1 MTHVCCPS
9 CRLRF
14 TAAAAAHLDA
24 CPACGEPPQQV
35 RAADAVGL
43 RLVGLAEIG
52 DSLSAAGAIAL
63 PLPDPDLSQR

>member
-24 CPACGEPPQQV
+24 CPACGEPPQQA

-52 DSLSAAGAIAL
+52 DSVCAAAVIAL
-63 PLPDPDLSQR
+63 PLHNPDLSRC